1 MILCEYYNLILCHA
15 QCPEKEKPV
24 GKGQNRQVSKVTKAL
39 GFQFKWHGEQLEL
52 NRIQH
57 RSVVRNEL
65 VLQQIF
71 EYNKPTFI

>member
-39 GFQFKWHGEQLEL
+39 GFQFK
-52 NRIQH
+52 
-57 RSVVRNEL
+57 
-65 VLQQIF
+65 
-71 EYNKPTFI
+71 